1 MSDYIEELTRWDATH
16 TRSIRVGYQDEI
28 IIDPVKE
35 DTKYFGL
42 TILTGIES
50 VADVFGVEL
59 EKDSSVIDKAVR
71 DAITAGDHVFF
82 IEYGNHSAEWVH
94 ILNELPNRTWDSC
107 CAGVLIVHKH
117 AWLSA
122 MPRRTFARKY
132 VKKVLDDAFS
142 ERVTANL
149 NGWLYQAV
157 VDDGD
162 GPCYILGNYL
172 SSEEAL
178 KDAMTEFPHIK
189 YEEDDFDEEE
199 TFVLKAA

>member
-35 DTKYFGL
+35 DAKYFGL

-71 DAITAGDHVFF
+71 DAITVGDHVFF

-107 CAGVLIVHKH
+107 CAGVLIVHND

-132 VKKVLDDAFS
+132 VKKVLDDAFG
-142 ERVTANL
+142 ERVTATL

-157 VDDGD
+157 VEDGAVS
-162 GPCYILGNYL
+162 CYILNNYL

-178 KDAMTEFPHIK
+178 KDAMLEFPDIK
-189 YEEDDFDEEE
+189 YEKDDFDEEV

>member
-35 DTKYFGL
+35 DAKYFGL

-107 CAGVLIVHKH
+107 CAGVLIVHKD

-178 KDAMTEFPHIK
+178 KDAMTEFPDIK
-189 YEEDDFDEEE
+189 YEKDDFDEEV

>member
-107 CAGVLIVHKH
+107 CAGVLIVHKD

-189 YEEDDFDEEE
+189 YEKDDFDEEV

>member
-1 MSDYIEELTRWDATH
+1 MSDYIEELTRWNATH

-35 DTKYFGL
+35 DAKYFGL

-107 CAGVLIVHKH
+107 CAGVLIVHKD

-178 KDAMTEFPHIK
+178 KDAMTEFPDIK
-189 YEEDDFDEEE
+189 YEKDDFDEEV